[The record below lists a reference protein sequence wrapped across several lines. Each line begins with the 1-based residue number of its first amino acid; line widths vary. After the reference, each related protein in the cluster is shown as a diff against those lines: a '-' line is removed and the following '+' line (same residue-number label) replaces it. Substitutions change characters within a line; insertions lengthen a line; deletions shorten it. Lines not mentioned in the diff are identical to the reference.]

1 MCVCVC
7 VCLYGAK
14 QPLVK
19 LTCTH
24 RLSLRPSGRWRT
36 LRCVRGCG
44 QTKNREGPQEQD
56 KESRARCQNTNTEGK
71 GCRTL
76 SHVCVCVCVCVRVCV
91 SVCVCVCAQWYD
103 CKCWGHGESG
113 AASIPGVK
121 APLLVF
127 WVSTATLLLSLRQTS
142 NMPVCAEPEPGFGW
156 KATRSPSAPKHGT
169 LLHDKHEADKHEG

>member
-1 MCVCVC
+1 MAHTALCEG
-7 VCLYGAK
+7 LRSNKKPRGATRARQRK
-14 QPLVK
+14 QSTMSEYEHRRK
-19 LTCTH
+19 
-24 RLSLRPSGRWRT
+24 RLSHSLA
-36 LRCVRGCG
+36 C
-44 QTKNREGPQEQD
+44 
-56 KESRARCQNTNTEGK
+56 
-71 GCRTL
+71 
-76 SHVCVCVCVCVRVCV
+76 VCVCVCVCVRVCV